1 MALNLTPQYYA
12 ADQRYRDAKSP
23 AEKLEAL
30 EEMLR
35 EIPKH
40 KASEKA
46 QAEIKRKISNTR
58 KAVQQGSKKSGGHD
72 PFHFPKSGAGQ
83 VVLLG
88 SPNSGKSSIVGALT
102 KAQVKIADYPFS
114 TALPLPGMVAFE
126 DVQIELVDTPPV
138 TAEHVSPGFP
148 GLWRSCDALVV
159 VVDAAAD
166 TVLEDLETCLTLLA
180 ERKLRLP
187 LGQADDGD
195 ADGDLIEKA
204 GFVLAAKN
212 DLPAAADNLELL
224 REFFASRVRIEPLSI
239 LVDDDLARLPRLLF
253 DLLGVIRVYAK
264 PPGRKAEDGP
274 PFVLPRG
281 STVTDMASKVHRSM
295 SEHIRSARVWRTSVF
310 DGRNV
315 PLDYVLDDKDL
326 VELHT

>member
-1 MALNLTPQYYA
+1 MALNLTPQYHA
-12 ADQRYRDAKSP
+12 AEQRYREAGSP

-30 EEMLR
+30 QEMLR

-58 KAVQQGSKKSGGHD
+58 KALQQGGKKSGGHD
-72 PFHFPKSGAGQ
+72 PFHIPKSGAGQ

-88 SPNSGKSSIVGALT
+88 PPNSGKSSIVGVLT
-102 KAQVKIADYPFS
+102 KAHVKIAEYPFS
-114 TALPLPGMVAFE
+114 TAMPLPGMVTFE
-126 DVQIELVDTPPV
+126 DIQIELVDTPPV

-166 TVLEDLETCLTLLA
+166 TLLDDLETCLNLLA
-180 ERKLRLP
+180 ARKLRLP
-187 LGQADDGD
+187 FGQAGDGD
-195 ADGDLIEKA
+195 ETELIEKP
-204 GFVLAAKN
+204 GFVLAGKN
-212 DLPAAADNLELL
+212 DLPAAGDNLELL
-224 REFFASRVRIEPLSI
+224 REFFASRVRIEPFSI
-239 LVDDDLARLPRLLF
+239 RVDDDLARLPLLLF
-253 DLLGVIRVYAK
+253 DLLSVIRVYAK
-264 PPGRKAEDGP
+264 PPGRKVEDGP
-274 PFVLPRG
+274 PFILPYG
-281 STVTDMASKVHRSM
+281 STVKDMAAKVHRSM
-295 SEHIRSARVWRTSVF
+295 SDHIRAARIWRTSVF

-315 PLDYVLDDKDL
+315 PLDYVLDDKDM